1 MRLLRVFVFVA
12 LLAGAFVSVAS
23 AGGYTD
29 ASYYT
34 PVGKVGTPYSHT
46 VSWKPGTGCPPFK
59 YAVVGGA
66 FPPGLSLS
74 SDGHITGTPTKAGT
88 YTFYIRQTDNCGPEG
103 EGNAPFVITIQGGA
117 PPLAVTSETLLN
129 GEVELS
135 YLVALTASGGGSAS
149 RAWSVTAGQLPPGL
163 GLSSEGHLSG
173 TPTAAGAYA
182 FTATVSDGT
191 SSSSKSLALT
201 IIPGITVNASPI
213 VPTAEV
219 RTPYSASVPTLLGI
233 TGGVPPYRY
242 APVSGFPFGI
252 GFDSATGEI
261 FGSPREPGVV
271 DLTVLIADANQATKQ
286 VTVSVRVVPKLQ
298 ITRVRLASGTV
309 GHGYRTKVTVA
320 GGESPL
326 WTVFSG
332 KLPVGLKLNPATG
345 AITGVPRHA
354 GLFLFTVSVKDSLG
368 ATVSIRYTL
377 LIRG

>member
-1 MRLLRVFVFVA
+1 
-12 LLAGAFVSVAS
+12 
-23 AGGYTD
+23 
-29 ASYYT
+29 
-34 PVGKVGTPYSHT
+34 
-46 VSWKPGTGCPPFK
+46 
-59 YAVVGGA
+59 
-66 FPPGLSLS
+66 
-74 SDGHITGTPTKAGT
+74 
-88 YTFYIRQTDNCGPEG
+88 
-103 EGNAPFVITIQGGA
+103 
-117 PPLAVTSETLLN
+117 
-129 GEVELS
+129 
-135 YLVALTASGGGSAS
+135 LVALTASGGGTAS

-163 GLSSEGHLSG
+163 ALSSEGHLTG
-173 TPTAAGAYA
+173 TPTTAGAYA
-182 FTATVSDGT
+182 FTATVNDGT

-298 ITRVRLASGTV
+298 ITRIRLASGTV